1 MAIMIVGTIGAEIT
15 AQDVR
20 TALEASEESVDIY
33 LDSPGGD
40 VIESNGISLAIAEY
54 ALKHPEKEY
63 TATVGGLCASA
74 AANILAKLP
83 TCFKVSVFK
92 DSLIMYHSCSGIV
105 EGTPQQLRDF
115 GMMMSLVN
123 EAVIREL
130 SVKTT
135 LPIEDIKQ
143 AFMAGRELW
152 LDGRKAVEVGL
163 ASELLDEAPQ
173 PVEFR
178 MATSATMKVLE
189 MVAEY
194 KHTHTEDNT
203 MNEEEKIETTA
214 EEVIETTPTAE
225 EEIDKA
231 EIAEEVAEELN
242 EAPAEPEIDWEAK
255 AHALEAECD
264 ELKKELE
271 ALKAIVAKYQPTAK
285 ASAST
290 ATPRGWLQM
299 VRELNAKHL
308 DEMTYAKEY
317 KALKQAHKNEFDAFM
332 KEKSIR

>member
-15 AQDVR
+15 AQEVR
-20 TALEASEESVDIY
+20 TALETSEESVDIY

-115 GMMMSLVN
+115 GTMMSLVN

-135 LPIEDIKQ
+135 LPIEEIKQ
-143 AFMAGRELW
+143 AFQAGRELW

-178 MATSATMKVLE
+178 MTTGATLKVLE

-194 KHTHTEDNT
+194 KHKLEEVP

-225 EEIDKA
+225 EEIDKQ

-290 ATPRGWLQM
+290 TTPRGWLQM
-299 VRELNAKHL
+299 VRDLNAKHL
-308 DEMTYAKEY
+308 NEQDYAKEY
-317 KALKQAHKNEFDAFM
+317 KALKQAHKGEFDAFM